1 MTDKTEGAEKISR
14 PFRWAI
20 NLTLAGLVVELLS
33 LFRLHH
39 PLGFMFFM
47 FFGWALVGAGV
58 LIFLYSMLALVRPS
72 RSSSSE

>member
-1 MTDKTEGAEKISR
+1 MIEKTEKIGR

-20 NLTLAGLVVELLS
+20 RLTLAGLVVELLS

-47 FFGWALVGAGV
+47 AFGFTLTGAGV
-58 LIFLYSMLALVRPS
+58 FMFVYYMLRRVQPS
-72 RSSSSE
+72 PSGASNED